1 MEAKTHLKNSGK
13 FMSLKEAVSLIK
25 DGDQITLGGFTTN
38 RNPMALCRE
47 IIRQRKKD
55 IYLVVHSHGQGL
67 DLMIGAGCV
76 SRVELAY
83 GGVARFAPT
92 GIRFKKAAC
101 SGELQVEDYSNFH
114 MILRF
119 MAGAM
124 GLPFVATTSGLE
136 TDIVKKMGFP
146 DEVRGKGQVP
156 HKKLKVMRNPWK
168 EEDGDVVLLPPLNPD
183 VALIHAQYVGE
194 DGTARIQGLT
204 FADLEE
210 AKASKL
216 VILTCEE
223 IVPTEY
229 IRRDPDQNSL
239 PHFLVDAVV
248 RAPFGAHPTACH
260 FFYDYDSKHLRLC
273 AEMSRDDDDF
283 KRYLDEWVYPFET
296 QEEYLAKVGIGDL
309 LNIKANPAIGYA
321 PGIDRR

>member
-1 MEAKTHLKNSGK
+1 
-13 FMSLKEAVSLIK
+13 MSLKEAVSLIK

-47 IIRQRKKD
+47 IIRQKKKD
-55 IYLVVHSHGQGL
+55 IYLAVHSHGQGME
-67 DLMIGAGCV
+67 LMIGAGCV
-76 SRVELAY
+76 GRIELAY

-92 GIRFKKAAC
+92 GFRFRKAVC
-101 SGELQVEDYSNFH
+101 SGRVQVEDYSNFQ

-124 GLPFVATTSGLE
+124 GLPFIATTSGLE

-146 DEVRGKGQVP
+146 EEIRGKGRIP
-156 HKKLKVMRNPWK
+156 RHKLKVIRNPWN
-168 EEDGDVVLLPPLNPD
+168 EEEGDVVLLPPLNPD
-183 VALIHAQYVGE
+183 VALIHAQYAGQ
-194 DGTARIQGLT
+194 DGTVRIQGLT

-210 AKASKL
+210 AKAAKL
-216 VILTCEE
+216 VIVTCEE

-248 RAPFGAHPTACH
+248 RAPYGAHPTACH
-260 FFYDYDSKHLRLC
+260 HFYDYDSNHLRIC
-273 AEMSRDDDDF
+273 AEMSKKDDDF
-283 KRYLDEWVYPFET
+283 QRYLDEWVYPFET
-296 QEEYLAKVGIGDL
+296 QEEYLAKVGIGEL
-309 LNIKANPAIGYA
+309 LKIKANPAIGYA
-321 PGIDRR
+321 QGLDRR